1 MSFAVFCSFLSYALI
16 AAVTPG
22 PNNILALGS
31 AAAHGLRRSAPCSRA
46 CARAFWPVMLLCASV
61 GLALQRAL
69 PDLADRLVWPGAIY
83 ILWLAGHLAVQKV
96 ADSGE
101 AKAREKSGENRGTR
115 PLGFWSG
122 FVLQFVNGKILLCGL
137 TALSV
142 FVLPHVP
149 RDSAQPMPW
158 LRRAVRGPGHCLQSA
173 LGRSGQPAERSLPAS
188 RARRQSRSGRRSGLQ
203 RSEDACLER
212 VATMVYCLLA
222 ASWRLWFSV
231 RQPGYRR
238 ILRIPPCISAGR
250 SSSDALIRGQARCK
264 GRGKSTLPA

>member
-31 AAAHGLRRSAPCSRA
+31 AAAHGLRRSAPLLA
-46 CARAFWPVMLLCASV
+46 GMCAGFLAVMLLCASV

-158 LRRAVRGPGHCLQSA
+158 AAPCC
-173 LGRSGQPAERSLPAS
+173 S
-188 RARRQSRSGRRSGLQ
+188 RAWALSAICFGPQ
-203 RSEDACLER
+203 R
-212 VATMVYCLLA
+212 ATC
-222 ASWRLWFSV
+222 
-231 RQPGYRR
+231 
-238 ILRIPPCISAGR
+238 
-250 SSSDALIRGQARCK
+250 
-264 GRGKSTLPA
+264 

>member
-31 AAAHGLRRSAPCSRA
+31 AAAHGLRRSAPLLA
-46 CARAFWPVMLLCASV
+46 GMCAGFLAVMLLCASV

-115 PLGFWSG
+115 PSFW
-122 FVLQFVNGKILLCGL
+122 
-137 TALSV
+137 TALSAICQRQDTS
-142 FVLPHVP
+142 LRPDGP
-149 RDSAQPMPW
+149 ERLCAAACTARQRGSLCLG
-158 LRRAVRGPGHCLQSA
+158 LRRAVRGPGHCRQSA
-173 LGRSGQPAERSLPAS
+173 LGRS
-188 RARRQSRSGRRSGLQ
+188 RAT
-203 RSEDACLER
+203 C
-212 VATMVYCLLA
+212 
-222 ASWRLWFSV
+222 
-231 RQPGYRR
+231 
-238 ILRIPPCISAGR
+238 
-250 SSSDALIRGQARCK
+250 
-264 GRGKSTLPA
+264 